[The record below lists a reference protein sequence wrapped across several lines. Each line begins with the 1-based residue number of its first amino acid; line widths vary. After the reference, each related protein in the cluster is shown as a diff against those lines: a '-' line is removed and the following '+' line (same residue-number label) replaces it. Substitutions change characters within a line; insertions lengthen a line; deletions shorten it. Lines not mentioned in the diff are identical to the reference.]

1 MSVARLKPKA
11 KDPDRKPGDELH
23 VVSALRTEP
32 ELKGLVEY
40 DEFAHRIQIA
50 RQPPWDGRDIFEPW
64 SDQATTQ
71 LMMHLQASGYAVARR
86 GVVEAAVAVVARDRT
101 VHPVRKYLEA
111 CRAVWDGTQRIA
123 WLWES
128 YFGAA
133 GDPKYLCATSRAF
146 LISAVARVHRPG
158 CKVDTTPVLESAQ
171 GAGKSSAVRI
181 LGEPWIAESLP
192 TLGESDSALALQGV
206 WIAEISELAAMN
218 RSEVEQVK
226 AYLSRQVDHYR
237 EPYARHFVQR
247 PRQTVLVG
255 TTNAGTYLKD
265 HTGNRRFWPIKCG
278 RIDLDGLKRDRDQLW
293 GEAVHAFEADE
304 IWHLTGSVER
314 LAQEVQ
320 EQRRYVPELEVQTL
334 AYLDRMR
341 SQGHHELEMRQ
352 IIREVANVDSTD
364 DPQRAGAFGSQI
376 AAIMARNGWFAADT
390 VGRGHRRRNLWRY
403 DFGVPGVSTTSQGSQ
418 A

>member
-1 MSVARLKPKA
+1 M
-11 KDPDRKPGDELH
+11 E
-23 VVSALRTEP
+23 
-32 ELKGLVEY
+32 
-40 DEFAHRIQIA
+40 
-50 RQPPWDGRDIFEPW
+50 
-64 SDQATTQ
+64 
-71 LMMHLQASGYAVARR
+71 
-86 GVVEAAVAVVARDRT
+86 
-101 VHPVRKYLEA
+101 
-111 CRAVWDGTQRIA
+111 
-123 WLWES
+123 WLWAA
-128 YFGAA
+128 YFGAE
-133 GDPKYLCATSRAF
+133 GPEEYLRATARAF
-146 LISAVARVHRPG
+146 MISAVARIENPG

-192 TLGESDSALALQGV
+192 ALGDRDSALALQGV

-247 PRQTVLVG
+247 PRQTVLIG
-255 TTNAGTYLKD
+255 TTNAATYLKD

-278 RIDLDGLKRDRDQLW
+278 RIDLGGLARDRLQLW
-293 GEAVHAFEADE
+293 GEAAKAYDAGEA
-304 IWHLTGSVER
+304 WHLTGDVER
-314 LAQEVQ
+314 QAREAQ

-341 SQGHHELEMRQ
+341 QQGHLELEMRQ
-352 IIREVANVDSTD
+352 IIRDVANVDSTE

-376 AAIMARNGWFAADT
+376 AAIMARNGWFAADV
-390 VGRGHRRRNLWRY
+390 VGRGVRRRNLWRY
-403 DFGVPGVSTTSQGSQ
+403 DPTSQGSQ